1 MCPPTLRRSYGY
13 DLLGR
18 LSHFDDD
25 MARLFQSAGL
35 GEYKPRHSNGADS
48 QRVLGVDN
56 GSCMC
61 KAGFAEDET
70 PRAIFPSIVG

>member
-1 MCPPTLRRSYGY
+1 MPPYTLRRSYGY

-56 GSCMC
+56 GSS
-61 KAGFAEDET
+61 
-70 PRAIFPSIVG
+70 AIVRRKPSA